1 MADEQDSHNSRF
13 LFSDL
18 DVSDKGRPSRD
29 AASTPAP
36 ESATT
41 STAFATPLTSIAEL
55 ASSLEFGF
63 EDDFDDVDF
72 KAGVADAEE
81 AARPVYKQSG
91 FLVGEDPELDLL
103 ADRLTTREIYQ
114 PAFPE
119 LAADGSAAVPTW
131 EEFTQAFDLVR
142 EPGETDAQFAAR
154 RWREARRRRRAQTEG
169 EFAGDGEKAEDP
181 LLDEEVD
188 ILSVVDPDE
197 WRFLD
202 ETVSESAEAEAPVEE
217 EHDNPAATQVINP
230 RERLAALE
238 LAAREAEAEAQRLAE
253 LGPEPEPEPTGVT
266 DTETVDYLPNPN
278 PTDTLHEMFSD
289 VDLEALWQQQIE
301 KRNRARSSGRHGKAD
316 SRVVDLFDEV
326 DLEAAWEERKKAGP
340 KDGTTRFPELA
351 IGETLVLEPGMLDSG
366 QTTVMD
372 PRNMPEFPP
381 QTPSHRETPS
391 SAAAKPSD
399 SVMSRYRLSSG
410 EGATLEADIGYAEE
424 DDVSAPGEQAGGPQE
439 AVSEEEAFGDLQ
451 SLLDPEEGTAGSHEF
466 VSGIN
471 APTITTDDVINT
483 INLDDEPINVDISA
497 PVIDDSAITSVQ
509 GPRPG
514 TEEMQAIMG
523 EYDEE
528 AGGEGTGEGEEAVA
542 VDPMDV
548 FANMDELSFDFSDDM
563 DDEMRA
569 MLDEDGEAVT
579 DEDAE
584 GHAEGTEASPDDIP
598 PDGRVAKLVW
608 RLRRYAKRHM
618 PEKAVSIFDQI
629 QGAIA
634 WKENWWFYC
643 DLVAAI
649 IASAS
654 LAVII
659 SYYIWYR

>member
-1 MADEQDSHNSRF
+1 MAEEQDSRNSRF

-18 DVSDKGRPSRD
+18 DVSDKGRPSRNAAPAAAAEP
-29 AASTPAP
+29 AAS
-36 ESATT
+36 
-41 STAFATPLTSIAEL
+41 AFATPLTSIAEL

-63 EDDFDDVDF
+63 EDDFDDADF

-81 AARPVYKQSG
+81 AARPVYRQSG
-91 FLVGEDPELDLL
+91 FLAGEDPELDLL
-103 ADRLTTREIYQ
+103 AERLTAREIYQ

-119 LAADGSAAVPTW
+119 LAPDGSASVPTW
-131 EEFTQAFDLVR
+131 EEFTQAYDLVR

-154 RWREARRRRRAQTEG
+154 RWREARRRRRARLES
-169 EFAGDGEKAEDP
+169 EFAVDSEKAGDP
-181 LLDEEVD
+181 LMDTQVD

-197 WRFLD
+197 WRYLD
-202 ETVSESAEAEAPVEE
+202 ETPPEPAEHAAVEE
-217 EHDNPAATQVINP
+217 EEDNPAATQVINP

-238 LAAREAEAEAQRLAE
+238 LAAREAEAEARRLAE
-253 LGPEPEPEPTGVT
+253 LGPEPEAEPPGPTV
-266 DTETVDYLPNPN
+266 TETEDYLPNPN

-289 VDLEALWQQQIE
+289 VDLEALWREQVE

-326 DLEAAWEERKKAGP
+326 DLEAAWDERKKAGLRE
-340 KDGTTRFPELA
+340 GTVRFPELA
-351 IGETLVLEPGMLDSG
+351 IGETLVLEPGLLDSS
-366 QTTVMD
+366 QTAVMNPED
-372 PRNMPEFPP
+372 MPAFPP
-381 QTPSHRETPS
+381 VPP
-391 SAAAKPSD
+391 AAEEPAPADAARPSD
-399 SVMSRYRLSSG
+399 SVMSRYRLASG
-410 EGATLEADIGYAEE
+410 EGATLEQDIGYAAE
-424 DDVSAPGEQAGGPQE
+424 DGAAPGD
-439 AVSEEEAFGDLQ
+439 AVSEEEAFDDLQ
-451 SLLDPEEGTAGSHEF
+451 SLLEPEDAVGGDAREVGEGAAVSHDF
-466 VSGIN
+466 VSGIY

-483 INLDDEPINVDISA
+483 ISLDDEPINADVSA
-497 PVIDDSAITSVQ
+497 PVIDDSAITSVR

-514 TEEMQAIMG
+514 TEEMMAIMG
-523 EYDEE
+523 EYDGQAGADGAEE
-528 AGGEGTGEGEEAVA
+528 GEAVA

-548 FANMDELSFDFSDDM
+548 FANMDGVDFDFSDDM

-569 MLDEDGEAVT
+569 MLDDEGEAL

-584 GHAEGTEASPDDIP
+584 GAAEETAPSPDDIP

-608 RLRRYAKRHM
+608 RIRRYAKRYM
-618 PEKAVSIFDQI
+618 PEKAVRILEQL

-643 DLVAAI
+643 DLLAAI